1 MLDGVLIS
9 NRQHHGLRYRHRF
22 HQLAVLPQIPKI
34 QIGSWQPVTV
44 GRKGFEC
51 DHPFRVATTGK
62 RVQQHGSHPA
72 ENGCVRADSKRK
84 RKNRDCRNS
93 RILAEHAQGE
103 TEVLE
108 QGFEKGETASVSIIF
123 LGLFQAT
130 QFQQRRAPRLF
141 RGHARTQVVL
151 NVHREVA
158 LQLIRQLAIAAVL
171 LKQPA

>member
-1 MLDGVLIS
+1 MLDATAIS
-9 NRQHHGLRYRHRF
+9 NRKHHGLRYRHRF

-51 DHPFRVATTGK
+51 DHTFRVAATGK

-72 ENGCVRADSKRK
+72 ENCCVRADSKRK
-84 RKNRDCRNS
+84 GKNRDCRNS

-108 QGFEKGETASVSIIF
+108 QGLEEWEAASLSIIF
-123 LGLFQAT
+123 LGL
-130 QFQQRRAPRLF
+130 
-141 RGHARTQVVL
+141 
-151 NVHREVA
+151 
-158 LQLIRQLAIAAVL
+158 
-171 LKQPA
+171 